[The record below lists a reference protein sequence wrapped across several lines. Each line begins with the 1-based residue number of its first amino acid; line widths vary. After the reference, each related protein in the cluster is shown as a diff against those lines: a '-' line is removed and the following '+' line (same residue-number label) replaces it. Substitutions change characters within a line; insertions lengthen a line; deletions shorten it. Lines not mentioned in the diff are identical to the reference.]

1 MSKAWEL
8 LSEKI
13 TKKFAGFVSLTLRI
27 QIVTV
32 LHSINYIFLSLQS
45 YSHTVL
51 IICCL
56 RVCNSFLIYLP
67 VTSFAVNLLPHSASS
82 NFFHKSARII
92 F

>member
-1 MSKAWEL
+1 MGTDNLEYNS
-8 LSEKI
+8 
-13 TKKFAGFVSLTLRI
+13 GFSLSLTLHI
-27 QIVTV
+27 QVVTMSLILLCIPQV
-32 LHSINYIFLSLQS
+32 SLHSSDL
-45 YSHTVL
+45 TVL

-67 VTSFAVNLLPHSASS
+67 VTSFVVNVLPHSASS